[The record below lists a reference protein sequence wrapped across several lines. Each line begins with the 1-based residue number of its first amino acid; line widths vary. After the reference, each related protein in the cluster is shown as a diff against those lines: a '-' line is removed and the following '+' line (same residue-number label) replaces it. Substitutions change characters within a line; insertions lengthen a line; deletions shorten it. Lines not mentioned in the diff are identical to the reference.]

1 MSAISPR
8 PIDPPKELT
17 PQHDGRPL
25 VTIEHVK
32 EHPDVQALIKA
43 ADSAMEAQGYTEHGF
58 RHVGLVSRI
67 AQNILLR
74 LERSERQAELAA
86 IAGYLHDIGN
96 TINRF
101 DHATTGAILAKDI
114 LLPLGM
120 RWDELATVLGAIGNH
135 EERIGEPIS
144 DVSAALIIADK
155 SDVHRTRVRHQNPLT
170 FDIHD
175 RVNFASQR
183 SFARVDGAAR
193 TVTLD
198 IAIDTEQASLA
209 DYFNIFLNRMALIK
223 RSCDFIGVEFRLEI
237 NRTRMI

>member
-1 MSAISPR
+1 MISNNSSR
-8 PIDPPKELT
+8 PTQLVEAAGASDEREP
-17 PQHDGRPL
+17 
-25 VTIEHVK
+25 VTIERVK
-32 EHPDVQALIKA
+32 EHPDVHSLIKA
-43 ADSAMEAQGYTEHGF
+43 ADAAMEAQGYTEHGF

-74 LERSERQAELAA
+74 LDRSERQAELAA

-96 TINRF
+96 TINRH
-101 DHATTGAILAKDI
+101 DHATSGAILAKDI
-114 LLPLGM
+114 LLPMGM
-120 RWDELATVLGAIGNH
+120 CWDELATVLGAIGNH

-155 SDVHRTRVRHQNPLT
+155 SDVHRTRVRHQNPLS

-183 SFARVDGAAR
+183 SFVRVEGAAR
-193 TVTLD
+193 TLTLD

-209 DYFNIFLNRMALIK
+209 DYFNIFLKRMSLIK
-223 RSCDFIGVEFRLEI
+223 RSCDFLGVEFRLEM

>member
-1 MSAISPR
+1 MSTNPTKQTLQPNELLISR
-8 PIDPPKELT
+8 EE
-17 PQHDGRPL
+17 RAN
-25 VTIEHVK
+25 VSIEQIR
-32 EHPDVQALIKA
+32 EHPDVHALIKS
-43 ADSAMEAQGYTEHGF
+43 ADAAMEAQGYTEHGF

-74 LERSERQAELAA
+74 LERPERQAELAA

-101 DHATTGAILAKDI
+101 DHATTGALIAKDL

-120 RWDELATVLGAIGNH
+120 RWDELALVLGAIGNH
-135 EERIGEPIS
+135 EERIGEPVS
-144 DVSAALIIADK
+144 DISAALIIADK

-183 SFARVDGAAR
+183 SFVRVDGAAQ
-193 TVTLD
+193 TLTLD

-209 DYFNIFLNRMALIK
+209 DYFNIFLNRMTLIK
-223 RSCDFIGVEFRLEI
+223 RSCDLLGVEFRLEM